1 MSFRYTVR
9 VGYSLLI
16 LSLLTPF
23 NIMVQSVT
31 VDNVT
36 IGLLAPL
43 WQYIWYISY
52 PAYFVFSP
60 YGLVFF
66 PYYGFSLYIAWLAY
80 STARNQN
87 LERSKYAWR
96 IVLVI
101 VFQVLVMILIPP
113 SSGDPRPLNIPLPIV
128 GVLALLLTRITVR
141 ELTSPWEK
149 HGDLSESD
157 NQNPG
162 ECTTSSLMLQI

>member
-23 NIMVQSVT
+23 NIMIQSIT
-31 VDNVT
+31 AGDVT

-43 WQYIWYISY
+43 FQYIWDSSY
-52 PAYFVFSP
+52 PASFAFSP
-60 YGLVFF
+60 FGLMFF

-80 STARNQN
+80 STARNQQ

-101 VFQVLVMILIPP
+101 VIQVVVMILIPP
-113 SSGDPRPLNIPLPIV
+113 FSGSPQPRNIPLPIV
-128 GVLALLLTRITVR
+128 GVLALLLTRLTVR
-141 ELTSPWEK
+141 EITSPWEK
-149 HGDLSESD
+149 QGALSES
-157 NQNPG
+157 P
-162 ECTTSSLMLQI
+162 SSDSP